1 MLKDR
6 YGLDTTIESMSES
19 EILEQIGR
27 KRGALL
33 KGDVVDTNK
42 AARILLEDYR
52 SGKIGKISLE

>member
-1 MLKDR
+1 MPLV
-6 YGLDTTIESMSES
+6 YNLTPAIEAMGEF

-42 AARILLEDYR
+42 SAKILLEDYR